1 MTKRLF
7 DIICSGLGLICLA
20 PVFLYIILWI
30 KKDSTGPIFFRQIRV
45 GRHGKTFRIHKFRS
59 MYVNT
64 EHQGRLTIGKDPR
77 ITPSGHFIRQYKLD
91 ELAQLI
97 DVFIGTMSLVGPRPE
112 VPEFMSLYSEE
123 EQKIILSVRPG
134 ITDKA
139 SIEMIDENSI
149 LATYSDPTQAYI
161 DVIMPIKAK
170 YYIEYVNNQSIT
182 NDIHIIFLTIKKIIR
197 H

>member
-1 MTKRLF
+1 MAKRFF
-7 DIICSGLGLICLA
+7 DIICSGLGLICLT
-20 PVFLYIILWI
+20 PVFLFIILWI
-30 KKDSTGPIFFRQIRV
+30 KKDSGGPIFFRQIRV